1 MAIRHPSRTLKRSP
15 RNRQSPTRLRSLSV
29 LSHMRHGKSLSQAA
43 RLEHT
48 TARTVR
54 TQLGKQLRREHS
66 GRYKAT
72 TGDTLRRELTVFGPD
87 GYVPVAV
94 RSSRQA
100 ELASRHLIAIL
111 QFLRTGDRRF
121 LQPFSG
127 KQVGGVELLTA
138 PDRIREVAEAGALK
152 LDSLYQRGGRGE
164 Q

>member
-1 MAIRHPSRTLKRSP
+1 MAEHRSP
-15 RNRQSPTRLRSLSV
+15 RAIKHQRSRQTLARVRALSA
-29 LSHMRHGKSLSQAA
+29 LSQMRHGRSLSQAA

-48 TARTVR
+48 TVRTVR
-54 TQLGKQLRREHS
+54 TQLGKQLRRERS

-72 TGDTLRRELTVFGPD
+72 TGDTLRRELTIFGPD
-87 GYVPVAV
+87 GYVPVVV

-111 QFLRTGDRRF
+111 QFLRTGDRKF

-127 KQVGGVELLTA
+127 EQVGGVELLTD

-152 LDSLYQRGGRGE
+152 LDSLYQRGGPGE